1 MGGGTGSGAA
11 PIIAQLS
18 RDSGALTIGVVTLP
32 FSFEGKRRQMQALEA
47 INNLKDCVDTLI
59 IVKNDR
65 LLSLVDQNT
74 PLHRAFCLADDVLR
88 QGVIGISEIILRPGL
103 INVDF
108 ADVKAIMGNA
118 GTALLG
124 IGRGVGSHSNANNN
138 FGGKSAATSTISSIS
153 ASNSPS
159 TVSRAE
165 AAALQAI
172 SSPLLDFPI
181 EKAQGVVFNIVGGP
195 DLTLQEINAAAE
207 VIYEAVD
214 ENANII
220 FGALI
225 DESMTGEVAIT
236 VIATGFPMGKSE
248 VSTPLTLPSSSTSLP
263 TSSSSIRNPLKNR
276 PSSSSSSISS
286 SIASSFASPSSP
298 ISSIDSISTPSLS
311 TNSPPSKFTGGFR
324 QLMNSMPQ
332 RLLGR
337 GDNKNSDSNNSN
349 NVSQPSF

>member
-124 IGRGVGSHSNANNN
+124 IGRGVGSHGNAKGAN
-138 FGGKSAATSTISSIS
+138 TPISSIS
-153 ASNSPS
+153 SSSPS

-236 VIATGFPMGKSE
+236 VIATGFPMGKSDG
-248 VSTPLTLPSSSTSLP
+248 STPLTLPSSS
-263 TSSSSIRNPLKNR
+263 SSSSSSTSNIRNPLKVNR
-276 PSSSSSSISS
+276 PSTSTSSFSS
-286 SIASSFASPSSP
+286 SIASSFASPSST
-298 ISSIDSISTPSLS
+298 ISSIDSIPNTSISTS
-311 TNSPPSKFTGGFR
+311 SPPSKFTGGFR
-324 QLMNSMPQ
+324 QLMSSMPQ

-337 GDNKNSDSNNSN
+337 GDKSNNNSDSNNSN
-349 NVSQPSF
+349 VSIFTIFFSI